1 MAMDE
6 CPKDFP
12 LVVVLI
18 VDPLPAAREHII
30 PPKVFLTT
38 SSVYHHSKHQAVCA
52 TPIPISRSH
61 FGAFIRPPSP
71 PSIRCFSRLLCPLPV
86 DCLSAGLW
94 LCCLR
99 IPRLA
104 RYPAE
109 LAHSPTSL
117 LIAPPRCYS

>member
-30 PPKVFLTT
+30 PPQVFLTT

-61 FGAFIRPPSP
+61 FGAFIRP
-71 PSIRCFSRLLCPLPV
+71 LLPLLFAVSLVSCAPF
-86 DCLSAGLW
+86 
-94 LCCLR
+94 
-99 IPRLA
+99 
-104 RYPAE
+104 
-109 LAHSPTSL
+109 L
-117 LIAPPRCYS
+117 LIACLLGSGSVV